1 MITERSAVALGFFD
15 GVHIAHQKIIEA
27 AVSYAKEKSLSPL
40 ALTFE
45 KAPFEVLSSSSP
57 GYITTNEEKERL
69 IKNSGAKT
77 LFLKTDSSFLSME
90 PEKFIL
96 DVLLKE
102 YNMLY
107 AVCGYNYTFGKS
119 GKGNTDMLLSYG
131 KKYGFEVNVIDKVTI
146 NGDSVSSSRIRELL
160 NEGKIKEANLL
171 LGRNF
176 SVTGM
181 VSEGKHLGREL
192 GFPTANV
199 FFEKNCVR
207 LKNGVYKT
215 RVFFDGKYFDAIT
228 NVGTNPTVGGEN
240 LRTETFIPSFNENL
254 YGKKIILEFLDF
266 LRSEKK
272 FDSIESLKT
281 QIKKDLEKITN

>member
-27 AVSYAKEKSLSPL
+27 AVSYAKENSLSPL

-107 AVCGYNYTFGKS
+107 AVCGYNYTFGK
-119 GKGNTDMLLSYG
+119 GGRGNTDMLLSYG
-131 KKYGFEVNVIDKVTI
+131 EKYGFRVKVIDRVTL
-146 NGDSVSSSRIRELL
+146 NGESVSSSRIRELL

-228 NVGTNPTVGGEN
+228 NVGINPTVGGEN

-254 YGKKIILEFLDF
+254 YGKKIVLEFLDF
-266 LRSEKK
+266 LRPEKK
-272 FDSIESLKT
+272 FDNIESLKT